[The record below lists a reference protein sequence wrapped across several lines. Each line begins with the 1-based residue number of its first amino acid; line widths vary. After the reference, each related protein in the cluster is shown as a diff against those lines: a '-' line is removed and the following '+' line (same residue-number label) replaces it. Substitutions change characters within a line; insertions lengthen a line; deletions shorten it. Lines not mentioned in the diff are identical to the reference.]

1 MNLLRAAL
9 VLFLLA
15 LLFGPYWL
23 RAAVPVWLPFLALA
37 GLELHFFVG
46 AIRAAPPAVPDRGPQ
61 PVDKELYGYPAIDEL
76 EDDEEYEYE
85 DEEADP
91 AAPAWDRPRPRPV
104 VRLLAGA
111 ALIGGLG
118 LLLWL
123 ANGRTGWDGL
133 SATTRAEAAAR
144 FSSEASRIAGKPV
157 AIRCDESGR
166 HVGVVQHADGVA
178 RVGGT
183 VAYLTPDRC
192 LDLYRLAFKDEV
204 RPSQT
209 GRALGVL
216 AHEAWHLRGVAD
228 EGTTE
233 CYALQ
238 SAVGLGRRLGL
249 PEARARQL
257 MRQQL
262 AENGLHGAAT
272 LEYRVPPGCRDGGPL
287 DLDRTSSRFP

>member
-1 MNLLRAAL
+1 VNLLRAAL

-46 AIRAAPPAVPDRGPQ
+46 AIRAAPPAPPDRGPQ
-61 PVDKELYGYPAIDEL
+61 PVDKELYGYPALDEL
-76 EDDEEYEYE
+76 EDDEESDYE
-85 DEEADP
+85 DEEYEP

-123 ANGRTGWDGL
+123 VNGRTGWDGL
-133 SATTRAEAAAR
+133 SSATRGKAEAR
-144 FSSEASRIAGKPV
+144 FSAEASRIAGKPV
-157 AIRCDESGR
+157 TIRCDESGR

-178 RVGGT
+178 RVGGDL
-183 VAYLTPDRC
+183 AYLTPDRC

-209 GRALGVL
+209 ARSLAVL

-238 SAVGLGRRLGL
+238 SAVGLGQRLGL
-249 PEARARQL
+249 PEDRARQL

-262 AENGLHGAAT
+262 AENALRGAAT
-272 LEYRVPPGCRDGGPL
+272 FEYRVPADCRNGTPL
-287 DLDRTSSRFP
+287 DLDRSSSRFP